1 MKIAVLTDPETAT
14 GFRLGGLEVAAAR
27 DEAEATERLTE
38 MVESDEFAL
47 IAVDEGLLPEPYEAV
62 ERVMRG
68 RDLPVLLPFTSL
80 AQAFAAGEED
90 ATEYMRRLVK
100 STIGYDIKL

>member
-1 MKIAVLTDPETAT
+1 MKIAVLTDPDTAT
-14 GFRLGGLEVAAAR
+14 GFRLGGLEVHPAADA
-27 DEAEATERLTE
+27 DEAKARLAE
-38 MVESDEFAL
+38 MIESNDFAL

>member
-1 MKIAVLTDPETAT
+1 VKIAVLTDPETAT
-14 GFRLGGLEVAAAR
+14 GFRLGGLEVTTAR
-27 DEAEATERLTE
+27 DEAEATERLAE

>member
-14 GFRLGGLEVAAAR
+14 GFRLGGLEVAVAQNPEEAA
-27 DEAEATERLTE
+27 ERLTE
-38 MVESDEFAL
+38 MVESDAYAL

-62 ERVMRG
+62 ERAMRG
-68 RDLPVLLPFTSL
+68 RDLPVLLPITSL
-80 AQAFAAGEED
+80 AQAFAEGEED

>member
-14 GFRLGGLEVAAAR
+14 GFRLGGLEVLPAQN
-27 DEAEATERLTE
+27 EAEATERLVE
-38 MVESDEFAL
+38 MVEEGEYAL
-47 IAVDEGLLPEPYEAV
+47 IAVDEGLLPEPYAVV
-62 ERVMRG
+62 ERAMRG
-68 RDLPVLLPFTSL
+68 RDLPVLLPITSL
-80 AQAFAAGEED
+80 AQAFASGEED

>member
-14 GFRLGGLEVAAAR
+14 GFRLGGLEVVTASR
-27 DEAEATERLTE
+27 QDEAAQRLTK
-38 MVESDEFAL
+38 MVESQEYAL
-47 IAVDEGLLPEPYEAV
+47 VAVDEGLLPDPYEAV
-62 ERVMRG
+62 ERAMRG
-68 RDLPVLLPFTSL
+68 RDLPVLLPITSL

>member
-1 MKIAVLTDPETAT
+1 MKIAVLTDPDTAT
-14 GFRLGGLEVAAAR
+14 GFRLGGLEVHSAA
-27 DEAEATERLTE
+27 DAEGAKARLTE
-38 MVESDEFAL
+38 MIESDAFAL

-62 ERVMRG
+62 ERAMRG

>member
-14 GFRLGGLEVAAAR
+14 GFRLGGLEVITAGQR
-27 DEAEATERLTE
+27 EEAVERLTE
-38 MVESDEFAL
+38 LVESDNYAL
-47 IAVDEGLLPEPYEAV
+47 VAVDEGLLPDPFDAV

-80 AQAFAAGEED
+80 AAAFAAGEED
-90 ATEYMRRLVK
+90 ATDYMRRLVK

>member
-14 GFRLGGLEVAAAR
+14 GFRLGGLEVHTAQSE
-27 DEAEATERLTE
+27 DEARERLAE
-38 MVESDEFAL
+38 MIETDDFAL
-47 IAVDEGLLPEPYEAV
+47 IAVDEGRLPEPYEAV

-90 ATEYMRRLVK
+90 ATDYMRRLVK

>member
-1 MKIAVLTDPETAT
+1 VKIAVLTDPETAT
-14 GFRLGGLEVAAAR
+14 GFRLGGLEVHTAQT
-27 DEAEATERLTE
+27 EAEARERLAE
-38 MVESDEFAL
+38 MIETDGFAL

-62 ERVMRG
+62 ERIMRG